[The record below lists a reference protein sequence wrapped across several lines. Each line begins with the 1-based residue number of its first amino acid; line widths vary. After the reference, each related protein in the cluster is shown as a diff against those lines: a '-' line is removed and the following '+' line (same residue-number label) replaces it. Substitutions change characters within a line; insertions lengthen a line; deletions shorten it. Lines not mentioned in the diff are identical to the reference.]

1 MDRRDFTLVHSLRV
15 RWAEVDRQGVVFNPH
30 YFAYFDVAV
39 TEYWRAI
46 DYPYPGA
53 MLEAGTDVFAVKA
66 TAGFHGSA
74 AYDDVLDIG
83 CRVARLGR
91 SSMQYLLGIWRG
103 DEHLTSG
110 ELVYV
115 HVHLATRKPVPL
127 PEPLR
132 AAILRFERTP
142 PAAEDGRGSLTGRR

>member
-1 MDRRDFTLVHSLRV
+1 MDRAGFTLVHSLRV

-39 TEYWRAI
+39 GEHWRAI

-53 MLEAGTDVFAVKA
+53 MTAVGTDVFAIKA
-66 TAGFHGSA
+66 TAEFHGSA

-91 SSMQYLLGIWRG
+91 SSMQYLFAIWRG
-103 DEHLTSG
+103 AEHITSG
-110 ELVYV
+110 ELIYV
-115 HVHLATRKPVPL
+115 HTHLATRKPL
-127 PEPLR
+127 PIPRALR
-132 AAILRFERTP
+132 EAILRFERTP
-142 PAAEDGRGSLTGRR
+142 PAAGPDRG

>member
-1 MDRRDFTLVHSLRV
+1 MDRARFTLVHSLRV

-66 TAGFHGSA
+66 TASFHGSA
-74 AYDDVLDIG
+74 AYDDVLEIG

-91 SSMQYLLGIWRG
+91 SSMQYILGIWRG
-103 DEHLTSG
+103 AEHLTSG

-115 HVHLATRKPVPL
+115 HTHLETRKSVPL
-127 PEPLR
+127 PDALR
-132 AAILRFERTP
+132 SAILRFERTAP
-142 PAAEDGRGSLTGRR
+142 ETEPR

>member
-1 MDRRDFTLVHSLRV
+1 MDRAQFTLVHSLRV

-46 DYPYPGA
+46 DYPYPTA

-66 TAGFHGSA
+66 AASFHGSA
-74 AYDDVLDIG
+74 AYDELLDIG

-91 SSMQYLLGIWRG
+91 SSMQYILGIWRG
-103 DEHLTSG
+103 AEHLTSG

-115 HVHLATRKPVPL
+115 HTHLETRKSVPL
-127 PEPLR
+127 PDTLR
-132 AAILRFERTP
+132 KAILRFERTAP
-142 PAAEDGRGSLTGRR
+142 EAEPR